1 MKNEK
6 SVKPPVV
13 VRIDNLGATF
23 ITSNNTIKSYAKHCP
38 IMYKI
43 VNEYVE
49 EGMVKIVFIKS
60 VENDSNIP
68 MKYLHAELH
77 YNHKKRSIVEN
88 T

>member
-1 MKNEK
+1 
-6 SVKPPVV
+6 
-13 VRIDNLGATF
+13 
-23 ITSNNTIKSYAKHCP
+23 
-38 IMYKI
+38 MYKI

-68 MKYLHAELH
+68 MKYLHGELH